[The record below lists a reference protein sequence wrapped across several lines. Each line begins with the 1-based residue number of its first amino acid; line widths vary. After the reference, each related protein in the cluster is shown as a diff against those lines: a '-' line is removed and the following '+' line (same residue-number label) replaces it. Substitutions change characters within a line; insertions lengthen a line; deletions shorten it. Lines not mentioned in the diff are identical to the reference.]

1 MGIHHDAG
9 TQADRGAGA
18 RLLWPDVLRGLTVV
32 SMVLFHG
39 MWDAVFLFGLH
50 APWYTALPGYL
61 WQQSICWT
69 FILLSG
75 FCFRLGSHPVRRGL
89 QVSALGLLVTAVTV
103 FFMPEDRVVF
113 GVLTCIG
120 ACMLLTA
127 GMEKAAGQGRAAE
140 TDAGKVAERAAGEN
154 SGLRR
159 SAAGLAVSALLFFLT
174 RNINGGWLGFE
185 RFLIAPLPA
194 GLYRNLL
201 TAFFGFPAPG
211 FYSTD
216 YFSLIPWW
224 FLYLCGYFL
233 YGIWRE
239 RKPGFPGKKDSRQ
252 EAVPRL
258 LRIFR
263 WIGCHALLIY
273 ALHQPA
279 LMLVLTL
286 AFRLHAGM
294 Q

>member
-9 TQADRGAGA
+9 PRADRGERK

-39 MWDAVFLFGLH
+39 MWDAVFLFGFR

-75 FCFRLGSHPVRRGL
+75 FCFRLGSRPVRRGL

-103 FFMPEDRVVF
+103 LFMPEDRVVF

-127 GMEKAAGQGRAAE
+127 GMEKAAGEKSGIQG
-140 TDAGKVAERAAGEN
+140 
-154 SGLRR
+154 
-159 SAAGLAVSALLFFLT
+159 SAAGLAVSAVLFFLT
-174 RNINGGWLGFE
+174 RNINAGWLGFE

-201 TAFFGFPAPG
+201 TAFVGFPAPD

-233 YGIWRE
+233 YGIWQE
-239 RKPGFPGKKDSRQ
+239 GKLSFLGKKESRQ
-252 EAVPRL
+252 EEVPCL

-263 WIGCHALLIY
+263 WIGRHALLIY
-273 ALHQPA
+273 ALHQPV
-279 LMLVLTL
+279 LMLALTL
-286 AFRLHAGM
+286 VFSGLKHS
-294 Q
+294 

>member
-9 TQADRGAGA
+9 PQAERGSGE

-39 MWDAVFLFGLH
+39 MWDAVFLFGLR
-50 APWYTALPGYL
+50 APWYMALPGYL

-75 FCFRLGSHPVRRGL
+75 FCFRLGRHPVRRGL

-103 FFMPEDRVVF
+103 LFMPEDRVVF

-127 GMEKAAGQGRAAE
+127 GLEKAAWRE
-140 TDAGKVAERAAGEN
+140 RVRAAGEAAEEA
-154 SGLRR
+154 SGLRGSAVGLGV
-159 SAAGLAVSALLFFLT
+159 SAALFFLT
-174 RNINGGWLGFE
+174 RNINSGWLGFE
-185 RFLIAPLPA
+185 RILIAPLPA
-194 GLYRNLL
+194 GLYRNLF
-201 TAFFGFPAPG
+201 TAFFGFPAPE

-233 YGIWRE
+233 YGIWQRRQGTVLCLLKE
-239 RKPGFPGKKDSRQ
+239 KDRRQ
-252 EAVPRL
+252 RTVPCL

-263 WIGCHALLIY
+263 WIGRHALLIY

-286 AFRLHAGM
+286 VFRLSA
-294 Q
+294 

>member
-9 TQADRGAGA
+9 PQAERGSGE
-18 RLLWPDVLRGLTVV
+18 RILWPDVLRGLTVV

-39 MWDAVFLFGLH
+39 MWDAVFLFGLR
-50 APWYTALPGYL
+50 APWYMALPGYL

-75 FCFRLGSHPVRRGL
+75 FCFRLGRHPVRRGL

-103 FFMPEDRVVF
+103 LFMPEDRVVF

-127 GMEKAAGQGRAAE
+127 GMEKAAGP
-140 TDAGKVAERAAGEN
+140 ERAAGKTAGKAEEEK
-154 SGLRR
+154 SGLQS
-159 SAAGLAVSALLFFLT
+159 SAAGLAVSAVLFFLT
-174 RNINGGWLGFE
+174 RNINAGWLGFE
-185 RFLIAPLPA
+185 RFLIAPLPD
-194 GLYRNLL
+194 GLYRNLF
-201 TAFFGFPAPG
+201 TAFFGFPAPD

-224 FLYLCGYFL
+224 FLYLCGYFF
-233 YGIWRE
+233 YEIWQE
-239 RKPGFPGKKDSRQ
+239 KKRNSPDKKGSRQ
-252 EAVPRL
+252 EDAPCL

-263 WIGCHALLIY
+263 WIGRHALLIY

-286 AFRLHAGM
+286 VFTGLKHS
-294 Q
+294 

>member
-1 MGIHHDAG
+1 MGIHHYAE
-9 TQADRGAGA
+9 TQAAHRAEA

-32 SMVLFHG
+32 SVVLFHG
-39 MWDAVFLFGLH
+39 MWDAVFLFGLR

-75 FCFRLGSHPVRRGL
+75 FCFRLGSRPLRRGL
-89 QVSALGLLVTAVTV
+89 QVSALGRLVTAVTV
-103 FFMPEDRVVF
+103 LFMPEDRVVF

-127 GMEKAAGQGRAAE
+127 GMEKAAGEKSVLQ
-140 TDAGKVAERAAGEN
+140 
-154 SGLRR
+154 R
-159 SAAGLAVSALLFFLT
+159 SAAGLAVSAVLFFLT
-174 RNINGGWLGFE
+174 RNINAGWLGFE

-201 TAFFGFPAPG
+201 TAFFGFPAPD

-233 YGIWRE
+233 FGIWQE
-239 RKPGFPGKKDSRQ
+239 KKRNSLKKKESRQ
-252 EAVPRL
+252 EDVPCL
-258 LRIFR
+258 LKVFR
-263 WIGCHALLIY
+263 WIGRHALLIY
-273 ALHQPA
+273 ALHQPV

-286 AFRLHAGM
+286 VFRLSA
-294 Q
+294 

>member
-1 MGIHHDAG
+1 MMGIQHETGPQTDH
-9 TQADRGAGA
+9 GAGA

-75 FCFRLGSHPVRRGL
+75 FCFRLGSRPLRRGL

-103 FFMPEDRVVF
+103 LFMPEDRVVF

-127 GMEKAAGQGRAAE
+127 GMEKAAGKAAE
-140 TDAGKVAERAAGEN
+140 KAAGEK
-154 SGLRR
+154 SELRR
-159 SAAGLAVSALLFFLT
+159 SAAGLAVSTVLFFLT

-185 RFLIAPLPA
+185 KFLIAPLPSC
-194 GLYRNLL
+194 LYRNLL
-201 TAFFGFPAPG
+201 TAFFGFPAPD

-239 RKPGFPGKKDSRQ
+239 RRQ
-252 EAVPRL
+252 RTVPCL
-258 LRIFR
+258 LLLKIFR
-263 WIGCHALLIY
+263 WIGRRALLIY
-273 ALHQPA
+273 ALHQPV

-286 AFRLHAGM
+286 VFTGLKHS
-294 Q
+294 

>member
-1 MGIHHDAG
+1 MGIHHDAKP
-9 TQADRGAGA
+9 QKEHRAEA

-39 MWDAVFLFGLH
+39 MWDAVFLFGLN
-50 APWYTALPGYL
+50 APWYTSLPGYL

-75 FCFRLGSHPVRRGL
+75 FCFRLGSRPLRRGL

-103 FFMPEDRVVF
+103 LFMPEDRVVF

-127 GMEKAAGQGRAAE
+127 GMEKAAGE
-140 TDAGKVAERAAGEN
+140 K
-154 SGLRR
+154 SGIQA
-159 SAAGLAVSALLFFLT
+159 SAAGLAVSAVLFFLT
-174 RNINGGWLGFE
+174 RNINAGWLGFE

-201 TAFFGFPAPG
+201 TAFFGFPAPD

-233 YGIWRE
+233 YGIWQE
-239 RKPGFPGKKDSRQ
+239 KKRTSTKKKESRQ
-252 EAVPRL
+252 EEVPCL
-258 LRIFR
+258 LRMFR
-263 WIGCHALLIY
+263 WIGRRALLIY
-273 ALHQPA
+273 ALHQPV

-286 AFRLHAGM
+286 VFTGLKHS
-294 Q
+294 

>member
-1 MGIHHDAG
+1 MGIHPDAG
-9 TQADRGAGA
+9 PHADHGERK

-39 MWDAVFLFGLH
+39 MWDAVFLFGFR

-75 FCFRLGSHPVRRGL
+75 FCFRLGSRPLRRGL

-103 FFMPEDRVVF
+103 LFMPEDRVVF

-127 GMEKAAGQGRAAE
+127 GMEKAAGE
-140 TDAGKVAERAAGEN
+140 K
-154 SGLRR
+154 SGLQR
-159 SAAGLAVSALLFFLT
+159 SAAGLAVSAVLFFLT
-174 RNINGGWLGFE
+174 RNINAGWLGFE

-201 TAFFGFPAPG
+201 TAFFGFPAPD

-233 YGIWRE
+233 FGIWQE
-239 RKPGFPGKKDSRQ
+239 KKRNSTEKKESRQ
-252 EAVPRL
+252 EDVPCL
-258 LRIFR
+258 LKISR
-263 WIGCHALLIY
+263 WIGRHALLIY
-273 ALHQPA
+273 ALHQPV

-286 AFRLHAGM
+286 VFSGLKHS
-294 Q
+294 

>member
-9 TQADRGAGA
+9 PQAERGSGK

-39 MWDAVFLFGLH
+39 MWDAVFLFGLR

-103 FFMPEDRVVF
+103 LFMPEDRVVF

-127 GMEKAAGQGRAAE
+127 GLEKAAGRERGRAA
-140 TDAGKVAERAAGEN
+140 GLIVCAA
-154 SGLRR
+154 
-159 SAAGLAVSALLFFLT
+159 LFFLT
-174 RNINGGWLGFE
+174 RNINSGWLGFE
-185 RFLIAPLPA
+185 RILIAPLPA
-194 GLYRNLL
+194 VLYRNLL
-201 TAFFGFPAPG
+201 TAFFGFPAPE

-224 FLYLCGYFL
+224 FLYLCGYFF

-239 RKPGFPGKKDSRQ
+239 RKQSCPGEKDRRQ
-252 EAVPRL
+252 RTVPCL
-258 LRIFR
+258 LKIFR
-263 WIGCHALLIY
+263 WIGRHALLIY
-273 ALHQPA
+273 ALHQPV

-286 AFRLHAGM
+286 VFRLSA
-294 Q
+294 